1 METYITINTHLA
13 TIFVIL
19 GVILCITLIPYWV
32 GRLVLRIIFKDDVIL
47 FISDNISDKIALWLM
62 GIVSTTISLVIG
74 WILSESYIIIYNT
87 INTIT
92 TNK

>member
-32 GRLVLRIIFKDDVIL
+32 GRLVLRIIFKADAIL
-47 FISDNISDKIALWLM
+47 FISDKIALWLM